1 MKIGIYSPYLD
12 TAGGG
17 EKYFLTI
24 AESLSA
30 HYEVDVL
37 LDAHMISLGIDG
49 IKDKV
54 EKLHG
59 IDLSKV
65 KFIKSP
71 LGEGSNFLD
80 KFFFF
85 KKYDLLFYNT
95 NGSIF
100 YSTAKKN
107 IIHFQVPF
115 ENVAAKG
122 PWGAFKLSSWQM
134 AIYNSK
140 FTKEI
145 VEKTWSIKGEVIYP
159 PVSVEQFKPLKKK
172 KQIVSVGRLVGD
184 GTKKQFVLI
193 EAFKKLNE
201 KDWSLHLAG
210 GVMGGDKNYIDE
222 LKNLAKGFEVYFYEN
237 ISIDKLRELYGE
249 SSIYWHAAGFGEKDP
264 KKMEH
269 FGITTVEAMAAG
281 CVPVVINLG
290 GQKEIV
296 DSTINGYL
304 WNNEAELLHY
314 TQHLI
319 DDPNLMKEYSKEA
332 IKKARI
338 FSKDKFCDS
347 IKRIA
352 DE

>member
-1 MKIGIYSPYLD
+1 MKVAIYSPYLD

-17 EKYFLTI
+17 EKYILTI
-24 AESLSA
+24 AETLSKDQ
-30 HYEVDVL
+30 EVDVL
-37 LDAHMISLGIDG
+37 LDDHLIQLGIAG

-59 IDLSKV
+59 LNLSKV
-65 KFIKSP
+65 NFIKSP
-71 LGEGSNFLD
+71 LGRGSNFLD
-80 KFFFF
+80 KFFFL
-85 KKYDLLFYNT
+85 KKYDVLFYNT
-95 NGSIF
+95 DGSIF

-122 PWGAFKLSSWQM
+122 PWGKIKLSSWKL

-140 FTKEI
+140 FTKDI
-145 VEKTWSIKGEVIYP
+145 IEKTWSIKGEVIYP
-159 PVSVEQFKPLKKK
+159 PVSTELFKELKRK

-184 GTKKQFVLI
+184 KTKKQSVLI
-193 EAFKKLNE
+193 EAFKKLNT
-201 KDWSLHLAG
+201 KGWSLHIAG
-210 GVMGGDKNYIDE
+210 GVMNGDRDYINE
-222 LKNLAKGFEVYFYEN
+222 LKSLAKGFDVYFYEN
-237 ISIDKLRELYGE
+237 VSMELLQKLYGE
-249 SSIYWHAAGFGEKDP
+249 SSLYWHATGFEEVDP

-296 DSTINGYL
+296 SSGIDGFL
-304 WNNEAELLHY
+304 WNNEDELLHY

-319 DDPNLMKEYSKEA
+319 EDENLMREFSTEA
-332 IKKARI
+332 KKKAQI
-338 FSKDKFCDS
+338 FNKDKFCDS
-347 IKRIA
+347 IRRIVN
-352 DE
+352 E